1 MKRTFKIKLLLLEVH
16 FCYIFTKKTN
26 TGDFSIALE
35 LPERIKKMLW
45 PTIEAEKT
53 TSKQNGKLKKIA

>member
-1 MKRTFKIKLLLLEVH
+1 MKRTFKIKLLIIEIW
-16 FCYIFTKKTN
+16 FCYLFTKKTN
-26 TGDFSIALE
+26 TADFSISLE

>member
-1 MKRTFKIKLLLLEVH
+1 MKRTFKIKLLIIEIW

-35 LPERIKKMLW
+35 LPERIKRMLW
-45 PTIEAEKT
+45 NDVQAEKT
-53 TSKQNGKLKKIA
+53 QTKTGKLKKIA